1 MRGIGGPLLCIGDLL
16 SDVGEEGDA
25 AVVVSPVAEYRRHE
39 KPPASTCRLD
49 LEGDSHVPDL
59 TKLFQENYDHLV
71 SALAG
76 TDHSWT
82 SLTLKLCT
90 ALETANHL
98 VQSTSTNVTSLSEKV
113 GELQKIVKRADSAIA
128 AAREVHAVM
137 DNNNGTMGG
146 SSRVFVAMCSL
157 HHYVEYLVGGHSA
170 YIQLQIFGQ
179 ASFMGYNS
187 MFGINMVNQKRQTNL
202 PYYKIINDLKK
213 NLKI

>member
-39 KPPASTCRLD
+39 KPPASTCLLD

-90 ALETANHL
+90 ALETANQL
-98 VQSTSTNVTSLSEKV
+98 VQSTSTNVTSLSEKI

-137 DNNNGTMGG
+137 DNNNGIMGG
-146 SSRVFVAMCSL
+146 SSTGLKDTMEHLCGADPLCQHAVLFMRVLARTQRVRA
-157 HHYVEYLVGGHSA
+157 
-170 YIQLQIFGQ
+170 
-179 ASFMGYNS
+179 
-187 MFGINMVNQKRQTNL
+187 
-202 PYYKIINDLKK
+202 
-213 NLKI
+213 